1 MPYHIDEANSNL
13 TFEVR
18 GNKLII
24 TAPSG
29 GGEGGGSKTYI
40 ITSSDATEPTDGNL
54 LSALRSIEM
63 FLRKDQDDRTEH
75 SIEVGKDLTVDGNAS
90 IRGNTTLFGEV
101 TIKDKLQTLDAVLSM
116 LTGRGTIIKDGLVQT
131 DRLEVRGSMTVMDLI
146 INELQGMAADF
157 LFSDVGKVVSVME
170 DGSST
175 ADNPTYILTIEK
187 RTDSDITPLAEGDI
201 IQQVVNTLPTGGVSY
216 YSSWL
221 RVLSVNQAANSITAV
236 LYPDAQVP
244 GGKNYAPAAG
254 YNIARRGNAIMP
266 DTADEGGERSQ
277 YWMLS
282 SREGRIQFLRNVFD
296 PILKDYNYALTLGKM
311 PDLKALKQLGVKAG
325 EIGLVA
331 ETAIVQHFHE
341 FDYNG
346 DVVPKKVDRGEWN
359 AEIAASEY
367 PYRNIQNQYEDG
379 TGYSYALLE
388 QHTVWHLGCRWGCLT
403 DKTQQEPRWNSTD
416 WQMLEGYDEL
426 SMRFTSSNGMSF
438 HAGKVNTEVT
448 PSVYLGNIDIS
459 DDIAAGDWSW
469 RYELGSYA
477 GRVLHITSELIP
489 AGWAPGNPAR
499 FVCTAYVR
507 VGENKVLEVQN
518 EVIV

>member
-1 MPYHIDEANSNL
+1 MIDKKDLRLRAEKIRDEYREGANS
-13 TFEVR
+13 
-18 GNKLII
+18 
-24 TAPSG
+24 
-29 GGEGGGSKTYI
+29 
-40 ITSSDATEPTDGNL
+40 ATRVGQL
-54 LSALRSIEM
+54 LVDMVDSLSEADIELLKD
-63 FLRKDQDDRTEH
+63 FFIRKDQDDKTEH
-75 SIEVGKDLTVDGNAS
+75 SLEVCGDLTVDGIS
-90 IRGNTTLFGEV
+90 C
-101 TIKDKLQTLDAVLSM
+101 IKNQLRTLDAVLSM
-116 LTGRGTIIKDGLVQT
+116 LSGRGTIIKDGLVQT

-175 ADNPTYILTIEK
+175 SDNPTYVLTVEK
-187 RTDSDITPLAEGDI
+187 RTDSDITTLSEGDI

-216 YSSWL
+216 YSSWM
-221 RVLSVNQAANSITAV
+221 RVLSVNQAANSVTCV
-236 LYPDAQVP
+236 LYPDTQVP
-244 GGKNYAPAAG
+244 GGHNYPPEAG
-254 YNIARRGNAIMP
+254 YNLARRGNAIMP

-359 AEIAASEY
+359 AEIASSEY
-367 PYRNIQNQYEDG
+367 PYRNVQNQYEDG